1 MDIDVRCKRS
11 ENRAQNIYIEIG
23 SQENLQEFINV
34 CKKHWQFYFI
44 VDDGGHTYEMMKTA
58 LETLFI
64 SDQCMEEN
72 SFYVIEDI
80 HMRCFDHFGIITN
93 CMMITKCH

>member
-1 MDIDVRCKRS
+1 M
-11 ENRAQNIYIEIG
+11 
-23 SQENLQEFINV
+23 
-34 CKKHWQFYFI
+34 KKDWQFYFI
-44 VDDGGHTYEMMKTA
+44 ADDGGHTYEMMKTA

-80 HMRCFDHFGIITN
+80 HIRQGIEYKKDSGFN
-93 CMMITKCH
+93 MK